1 MTDGIEPMRVNDA
14 DRQRAAELLQYACG
28 EGRLTLEEFSVRV
41 GAVWAADTDAEIAH
55 ATTGLAQAPALGT
68 QTVEKVVSVFGE
80 HKRVGRWRLP
90 GLLRV
95 VNVFGSCELDL
106 REALTGS
113 DTVEIIGTCVFG
125 EVKVI
130 VPEGVE
136 VELQGM
142 AVFASR
148 SMKLAAVPRLAGTPT
163 VHVRINA
170 YFGEVQVRSRGPA
183 SGSPLARW
191 ARELFS

>member
-1 MTDGIEPMRVNDA
+1 VSGVEPARIGDA
-14 DRQRAAELLQYACG
+14 DRERAAELLQRACG

-41 GAVWAADTDAEIAH
+41 GAVWAADTDAEIVH
-55 ATTGLAQAPALGT
+55 ATAGLAMVPAVGT
-68 QTVEKVVSVFGE
+68 QTVEKVVNVFGE
-80 HKRVGRWRLP
+80 NKRTGRWRLP
-90 GLLRV
+90 NLLRV

-113 DTVEIIGTCVFG
+113 EVVEIAGTCVFG

-136 VELQGM
+136 VELHGA
-142 AVFASR
+142 AVFAAR
-148 SMKLAAVPRLAGTPT
+148 STKLAAVPRLAGTPT
-163 VHVRINA
+163 VRVRINT

-191 ARELFS
+191 ARDFFA